1 MSMRNVATA
10 RSTAGSLTLSKGRA
24 AAGLFAGS
32 RRRVIAGASPAPA
45 VPAVAA
51 ASVHGPKKI
60 CKRVDQGA
68 RIQRSTKNVAVHAAA
83 ADTPSTS
90 SGTNWKLVSYFGLW
104 YAFNIVF
111 NILNK
116 STLNIFPKPW
126 LLSTIQLASGVI
138 WMAGMW
144 ALRLQPVPKVSP
156 KLIFSLAPV
165 ALFHTVAHVSACVSF
180 SKMAVSF
187 THVIKAAEP
196 VFSVI
201 LTSVFMGE
209 SFSAMTYLSLLPI
222 VAGCSLAAMKEV
234 SFSIGGVNGALISNL
249 GSVLRNVFSK
259 KLLNEFSYI
268 DGINMYA
275 LISIIS
281 LCYLAPVAYFVEGS
295 TWAAGWSAAA
305 SALGSNAKFVQ
316 LLALGGVFYH
326 LYNQVSYQALTGIS
340 PLTFS
345 VGNTMKR
352 VAVIVSSVVFFRNY
366 VSPLNWVGTGL
377 AILGAY
383 LYSNSKIKK

>member
-1 MSMRNVATA
+1 MANVRSKGVAT
-10 RSTAGSLTLSKGRA
+10 RA
-24 AAGLFAGS
+24 
-32 RRRVIAGASPAPA
+32 ASPA
-45 VPAVAA
+45 
-51 ASVHGPKKI
+51 AS
-60 CKRVDQGA
+60 
-68 RIQRSTKNVAVHAAA
+68 
-83 ADTPSTS
+83 PSTS
-90 SGTNWKLVSYFGLW
+90 EGFKWKLTSYFALW

-144 ALRLQPVPKVSP
+144 TLKLQPVPKVS
-156 KLIFSLAPV
+156 KKIIFSLAPV
-165 ALFHTVAHVSACVSF
+165 ALFHTIAHVSACVSF

-201 LTSVFMGE
+201 LTSVFMNE
-209 SFSAMTYLSLLPI
+209 TFSAMTYVSLLPI
-222 VAGCSLAAMKEV
+222 VAGCSLAAMKEI
-234 SFSIGGVNGALISNL
+234 SFSIGGMNYALVSNL

-259 KLLNEFSYI
+259 KLLNEFTYI

-281 LCYLAPVAYFVEGS
+281 LCYLAPVAYLIEGS
-295 TWAAGWSAAA
+295 TWAAGWTAAVQT
-305 SALGSNAKFVQ
+305 LGSNAKFVQ
-316 LLALGGVFYH
+316 LLAIGGVFYH

-352 VAVIVSSVVFFRNY
+352 VAVIVSSVLFFKNY

>member
-1 MSMRNVATA
+1 MCIRDS
-10 RSTAGSLTLSKGRA
+10 
-24 AAGLFAGS
+24 
-32 RRRVIAGASPAPA
+32 
-45 VPAVAA
+45 
-51 ASVHGPKKI
+51 
-60 CKRVDQGA
+60 
-68 RIQRSTKNVAVHAAA
+68 
-83 ADTPSTS
+83 
-90 SGTNWKLVSYFGLW
+90 
-104 YAFNIVF
+104 
-111 NILNK
+111 
-116 STLNIFPKPW
+116 
-126 LLSTIQLASGVI
+126 
-138 WMAGMW
+138 
-144 ALRLQPVPKVSP
+144 
-156 KLIFSLAPV
+156 
-165 ALFHTVAHVSACVSF
+165 HTVAHVSACVSF

-234 SFSIGGVNGALISNL
+234 SFSIGGFNGALISNL